1 MKLRIY
7 FFAALVFSFTVFQ
20 SNIFAEDG
28 KVKSKDGTEIIYSLQ
43 GDGDVALVFI
53 HGWSCD
59 KSYWKNQ
66 VDEFAKDYKVVTV
79 DLAGHGESGLEREN
93 YTTNLFGEDV
103 AAVINSL
110 GLNKV
115 VLIGHSMGGAVIF
128 ETYGIVQ
135 SPVIGLIGIDTYQN
149 ISEKFPEEQLNQFL
163 QPFKDNFVEAAK
175 GFVKSMFPAGTD
187 SLLMETIAD
196 DMSKAPQNVAVS
208 AIENLFHYENPEL
221 LTKISVPVISINGDL
236 FPTNFEANK
245 KLLPT
250 YELKIINNCGHFPM
264 FEKTEEFN
272 KILKETIDEL
282 TEK

>member
-1 MKLRIY
+1 MKNLFHVLLLLVIA
-7 FFAALVFSFTVFQ
+7 FFICNSAK
-20 SNIFAEDG
+20 AEEG
-28 KVKSKDGTEIIYSLQ
+28 KVKSKDGVDITYSVK
-43 GDGDVALVFI
+43 GESDIALVFV

-66 VDEFAKDYKVVTV
+66 VNEFTKDFKVVTV
-79 DLAGHGESGLEREN
+79 DLAGHGSSGIGREN
-93 YTTNLFGEDV
+93 YSINLFGEDV
-103 AAVINSL
+103 ASVINFL
-110 GLNKV
+110 ELDKV
-115 VLIGHSMGGAVIF
+115 ILIGHSMGGAVIF
-128 ETYGIVQ
+128 ETYEIAPL
-135 SPVIGLIGIDTYQN
+135 SIIALIGIDTYQN
-149 ISEKFPEEQLNQFL
+149 ISEKFPEEQINQFL

-187 SLLMETIAD
+187 SLLIKTIAD
-196 DMSKAPQNVAVS
+196 DMSQAPQNVAVS

-221 LTKISVPVISINGDL
+221 LTKINVPVISINGDL

-272 KILKETIDEL
+272 KILKETIVEI

>member
-1 MKLRIY
+1 MKNLFHVLLLLVIA
-7 FFAALVFSFTVFQ
+7 FFICNSAK
-20 SNIFAEDG
+20 AEEG
-28 KVKSKDGTEIIYSLQ
+28 KVKSKDGVDITYSVK
-43 GDGDVALVFI
+43 GESDIALVFV

-59 KSYWKNQ
+59 KSYWKNK
-66 VDEFAKDYKVVTV
+66 VNELTKDFKVVTV
-79 DLAGHGESGLEREN
+79 DLAGHGSSGIGREN
-93 YTTNLFGEDV
+93 YSINLFGEDV
-103 AAVINSL
+103 ASVINFL
-110 GLNKV
+110 ELDKV
-115 VLIGHSMGGAVIF
+115 ILIGHSMGGAVIF
-128 ETYGIVQ
+128 ETYEIAPL
-135 SPVIGLIGIDTYQN
+135 SIIALIGIDTYQN
-149 ISEKFPEEQLNQFL
+149 ISEKFPEEQINQFL

-187 SLLMETIAD
+187 SLLIKTIAD
-196 DMSKAPQNVAVS
+196 DMSQAPQNVAVS

-221 LTKISVPVISINGDL
+221 LTKINVPVISINGDL

-272 KILKETIDEL
+272 KILKETIVEI

>member
-1 MKLRIY
+1 MKNLFHVLLLLVIA
-7 FFAALVFSFTVFQ
+7 FFICNSAK
-20 SNIFAEDG
+20 AEEG
-28 KVKSKDGTEIIYSLQ
+28 KVKSKDGVDITYSVK
-43 GDGDVALVFI
+43 GESDIALVFV

-66 VDEFAKDYKVVTV
+66 VNEFTNDFKVVTV
-79 DLAGHGESGLEREN
+79 DLAGHGSSGIGREN
-93 YTTNLFGEDV
+93 YSINLFGEDV
-103 AAVINSL
+103 ASVINFL
-110 GLNKV
+110 ELDKV
-115 VLIGHSMGGAVIF
+115 ILIGHSMGGAVIF
-128 ETYGIVQ
+128 ETYEIAPL
-135 SPVIGLIGIDTYQN
+135 SIIALIGIDTYQN
-149 ISEKFPEEQLNQFL
+149 ISEKFPEEQINQFL

-187 SLLMETIAD
+187 SLLIKTIAD
-196 DMSKAPQNVAVS
+196 DMSQAPQNVAVS

-221 LTKISVPVISINGDL
+221 LTKINVPVISINGDL

-250 YELKIINNCGHFPM
+250 YEVKIINNCGHFPM

-272 KILKETIDEL
+272 KILEETIVEI

>member
-1 MKLRIY
+1 MKNLFHVLLLLVIA
-7 FFAALVFSFTVFQ
+7 FFICNSAK
-20 SNIFAEDG
+20 AEEG
-28 KVKSKDGTEIIYSLQ
+28 KVKSKDGVDITYSVK
-43 GDGDVALVFI
+43 GESDIALVFV

-66 VDEFAKDYKVVTV
+66 VNEFTKDFKVVTV
-79 DLAGHGESGLEREN
+79 DLAGHGSSGIGREN
-93 YTTNLFGEDV
+93 YSINLFGEDV
-103 AAVINSL
+103 ASVINFL
-110 GLNKV
+110 ELDKV
-115 VLIGHSMGGAVIF
+115 ILIGHSMGGAVIF
-128 ETYGIVQ
+128 ETYEITPL
-135 SPVIGLIGIDTYQN
+135 SIIALIGIDTYQN
-149 ISEKFPEEQLNQFL
+149 ISEKFPEEQINQFL

-187 SLLMETIAD
+187 SLLIKTIAD
-196 DMSKAPQNVAVS
+196 DMSQAPQNVAVS

-221 LTKISVPVISINGDL
+221 LTNIKVPVISINGDL
-236 FPTNFEANK
+236 FPTNYEANK

-272 KILKETIDEL
+272 KILKETIVEI

>member
-1 MKLRIY
+1 MKNLFHVLLLLVIA
-7 FFAALVFSFTVFQ
+7 FFICNSAK
-20 SNIFAEDG
+20 AEEG
-28 KVKSKDGTEIIYSLQ
+28 KVKSKDGVDITYSVK
-43 GDGDVALVFI
+43 GESDIALVFV

-66 VDEFAKDYKVVTV
+66 VNELTKDFKVVTV
-79 DLAGHGESGLEREN
+79 DLAGHGSSGIGREN
-93 YTTNLFGEDV
+93 YSINLFGEDV
-103 AAVINSL
+103 ASVINFL
-110 GLNKV
+110 ELDKV
-115 VLIGHSMGGAVIF
+115 ILIGHSMGGAVIF
-128 ETYGIVQ
+128 ETYEIAPL
-135 SPVIGLIGIDTYQN
+135 SIIALIGIDTYQN
-149 ISEKFPEEQLNQFL
+149 ISEKFPEEQINQFL

-187 SLLMETIAD
+187 SLLIKTIAD
-196 DMSKAPQNVAVS
+196 DMSQAPQNVAVS

-221 LTKISVPVISINGDL
+221 LTKINVPVISINGDL

-272 KILKETIDEL
+272 KILKETIVEI

>member
-1 MKLRIY
+1 MKNLFHVLLLLVIA
-7 FFAALVFSFTVFQ
+7 FFICNSAK
-20 SNIFAEDG
+20 AEEG
-28 KVKSKDGTEIIYSLQ
+28 KVKSKDGVDITYSVK
-43 GDGDVALVFI
+43 GESDIALVFV

-66 VDEFAKDYKVVTV
+66 VNELTKDFKVVTV
-79 DLAGHGESGLEREN
+79 DLAGHGSSGIGREN
-93 YTTNLFGEDV
+93 YSINLFGEDV
-103 AAVINSL
+103 ASVINFL
-110 GLNKV
+110 ELDKV
-115 VLIGHSMGGAVIF
+115 ILIGHSMGGAVIF
-128 ETYGIVQ
+128 ETYEIAPL
-135 SPVIGLIGIDTYQN
+135 SIIALIGIDTYQN
-149 ISEKFPEEQLNQFL
+149 ISEKFPEEQINQFL

-187 SLLMETIAD
+187 SLLIKTIAD
-196 DMSKAPQNVAVS
+196 DMSQAPQNVAVS

-221 LTKISVPVISINGDL
+221 LTKINVPVISINGDL

-250 YELKIINNCGHFPM
+250 YELKFINNCGHFPM

-272 KILKETIDEL
+272 KILKETIVEI